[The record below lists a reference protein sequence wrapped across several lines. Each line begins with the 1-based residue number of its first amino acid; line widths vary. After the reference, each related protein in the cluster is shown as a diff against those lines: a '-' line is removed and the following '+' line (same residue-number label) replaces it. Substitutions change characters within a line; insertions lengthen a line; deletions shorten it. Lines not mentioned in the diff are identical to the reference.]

1 MCKRSLLNLVYK
13 RRNSNSILAVVGK
26 NNIKGGHSFH
36 LYSCSAV
43 GQENNRNCVNSGGS
57 LSYSCSA
64 ANLVYQRKKS
74 TRFVAAGQE
83 SDKGPIDDSLTNNFS
98 APNFVYRRRN
108 SASLPAAAG
117 LGNEKNRSVGR
128 FSYNCSAPNL
138 VYKRRKAANLLAEA
152 ERDNNSNGSGG
163 CLADNC
169 SRPNFVY
176 RRRNPN
182 SLLAEA
188 ECENNSCGCLTY
200 NRSTP
205 CLVYQRKISNN
216 LLTTA
221 GGDNNRQGTGG
232 CLSYNCSAPSRKN
245 STNHLAEA
253 GQGNSSGGSL
263 SYDRPAS
270 KLVYKRRNPTSF
282 PTTQEGE
289 DNRCGGVSPSY
300 DCSAPILVYKRRNY
314 SNLLAAATWEN
325 KENNSGGCASYNCSA
340 PTLVYKRKK
349 STNLLAAARRENKD
363 NSCGGCLCCICSV
376 PNLVYKRRK
385 TSNLPTAELKN
396 NKEGSG
402 KRLCCR
408 CSEMPSLSA
417 ENDRNIFSNTGN
429 DSHTGREDPVSASCL
444 HSNVITANG
453 RSSLSQQVFP
463 EKFDIA
469 PCMKPIKAK
478 SPEISLKRI
487 NMECSIGEVEEF
499 DEAQNNCVQKSAF
512 GCCNVNDSCSSA
524 KSYVDGSGSMK
535 SDLEDAGECS
545 SSDILTTNQ
554 LGAHSTEKG
563 LIYIL
568 LRDVLHQQVC
578 SRRKSTS
585 NDVVG
590 SSSAAKYK
598 LQSCKICDGLEN
610 SLSMLICDNCEEAF
624 HITCC
629 NPKVRKIP
637 VDEWYCQPCSRKQR
651 RLPRK
656 SLNARASR
664 RKSAAPK
671 DHIASMLSDTEPYT
685 TGVRIGKD
693 FQADVPDW
701 SGPIS
706 SDVDFVGKAMDPTE
720 CDTLC
725 ELNAKKLPA
734 PSSAGNWLQ
743 CQEVLVEN
751 TEVEIIC
758 GKWRRAPL
766 FEVQTDDWDCSCALR
781 WDPIHADCAVP
792 QELPTDQVLK
802 QLKFIEM
809 LKPKLAAKKQ
819 KLTHTK
825 GDTEDIRSVT

>member
-1 MCKRSLLNLVYK
+1 M
-13 RRNSNSILAVVGK
+13 ILF
-26 NNIKGGHSFH
+26 FH
-36 LYSCSAV
+36 LGSSAS
-43 GQENNRNCVNSGGS
+43 RNI
-57 LSYSCSA
+57 L
-64 ANLVYQRKKS
+64 
-74 TRFVAAGQE
+74 
-83 SDKGPIDDSLTNNFS
+83 DDFHW
-98 APNFVYRRRN
+98 RRN

-138 VYKRRKAANLLAEA
+138 VYRRRKAANLLAEA

-188 ECENNSCGCLTY
+188 ERENISNDSCGCLTY
-200 NRSTP
+200 NCSTP
-205 CLVYQRKISNN
+205 CLVYQPKISNN

-263 SYDRPAS
+263 SYDRPAP
-270 KLVYKRRNPTSF
+270 KLVYKRRKPTSF

-289 DNRCGGVSPSY
+289 DNRCGGVSPSN

-376 PNLVYKRRK
+376 PNLVYKCRK

-444 HSNVITANG
+444 HNNVITANG

-469 PCMKPIKAK
+469 PCMKPIKSK
-478 SPEISLKRI
+478 SSEISLKRI
-487 NMECSIGEVEEF
+487 NMECSIDEVEEF
-499 DEAQNNCVQKSAF
+499 DEAQNNSVQKSAF

-535 SDLEDAGECS
+535 SDVEDAGECS

-554 LGAHSTEKG
+554 LGACSTEKE

-598 LQSCKICDGLEN
+598 LQSCKICDCLEN

-664 RKSAAPK
+664 SKSAAPK

-825 GDTEDIRSVT
+825 GDTEDIRIVT